1 MAIDIVDLASYKM
14 VIFHCYVG
22 LPEGN
27 NPTILPYLCCFVSS
41 HVHAASVGESVMP
54 ILPKPAL
61 RFSFPK
67 RRQAT
72 MVLRY
77 NL

>member
-41 HVHAASVGESVMP
+41 HVHAASVGDAHLAE
-54 ILPKPAL
+54 AGA
-61 RFSFPK
+61 SF
-67 RRQAT
+67 
-72 MVLRY
+72 
-77 NL
+77 